1 MRKVLLLIFLTTL
14 AVGCDLL
21 PEKDRRVVLNG
32 TFLDAQTRQP
42 LANIQWRVIT
52 VGGVGSL
59 EVHDYGVT
67 TSDEMFQARYARPYG
82 LNPYLQVNRALEQ
95 DYISTNQQIFGTR
108 STISL
113 TVLLEK
119 REPQ

>member
-1 MRKVLLLIFLTTL
+1 MRKTLMLALLTTV

-32 TFLDAQTRQP
+32 TVLDAQTRQP

-67 TSDEMFQARYARPYG
+67 ASDGTFQARYARPYG
-82 LNPYLQVNRALEQ
+82 LDPQLQVNNALEQ
-95 DYISTNQQIFGTR
+95 KYKNTSQQIFGTDR
-108 STISL
+108 TLSM

-119 REPQ
+119 REP